1 MKKYLPLGSVVSLKK
16 AQDAKFIIIGRSQI
30 ADGSKFD
37 YSACL
42 YPQGFMGADKL
53 YAFNN
58 DDVETLYFIGM
69 QDDQEFAYRKALIEA
84 EEKEVKE

>member
-1 MKKYLPLGSVVSLKK
+1 
-16 AQDAKFIIIGRSQI
+16 
-30 ADGSKFD
+30 
-37 YSACL
+37 
-42 YPQGFMGADKL
+42 MGADKL

-58 DDVETLYFIGM
+58 DDVDTLYFIGM